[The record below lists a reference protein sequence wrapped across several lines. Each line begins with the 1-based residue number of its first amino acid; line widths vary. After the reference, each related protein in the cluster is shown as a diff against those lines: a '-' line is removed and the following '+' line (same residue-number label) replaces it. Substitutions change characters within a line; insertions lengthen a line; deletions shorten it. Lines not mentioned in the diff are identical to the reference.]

1 MGRSAVSCLGMA
13 WAQGPGTG
21 HPWAVH
27 PGEGECQPRAGP
39 GGCHSLKAAPP
50 TACWG
55 LLCVTRPPP
64 TESSVGAQSAQAAP
78 LRAASSGPGA
88 GGLPAVHGVGGHDA
102 EGRHE
107 PPREQLPGAGGH
119 GAGAEAG
126 DAACKRESGPRGG
139 GGEALGPGTAPR
151 HRWPPTRCR
160 PRPPRRRGT
169 TSPPCTTGWRWSSCR
184 ASSA

>member
-13 WAQGPGTG
+13 RARGPGTG
-21 HPWAVH
+21 RPWAVH

-126 DAACKRESGPRGG
+126 DAAGKRESGPRGEG
-139 GGEALGPGTAPR
+139 GGPGPW
-151 HRWPPTRCR
+151 HRPSSPLAPTRCR